1 MFLKNITLNT
11 CNNSKVINNSNV
23 NSSPSPSLSDA
34 YTLVVGFGANDF
46 QNIVAL
52 SRSKVCELYQS
63 ATDTTLAETAVF
75 AAFGSPVLI
84 PELLTK
90 NNVSDALIDQ
100 ILFPLNNLF

>member
-1 MFLKNITLNT
+1 MP
-11 CNNSKVINNSNV
+11 
-23 NSSPSPSLSDA
+23 SPSPSLSDE

-46 QNIVAL
+46 QNIDAL

-63 ATDTTLAETAVF
+63 ATDVTTVAEAAVF

-90 NNVSDALIDQ
+90 NTMYQHALID
-100 ILFPLNNLF
+100 PNLVPSE